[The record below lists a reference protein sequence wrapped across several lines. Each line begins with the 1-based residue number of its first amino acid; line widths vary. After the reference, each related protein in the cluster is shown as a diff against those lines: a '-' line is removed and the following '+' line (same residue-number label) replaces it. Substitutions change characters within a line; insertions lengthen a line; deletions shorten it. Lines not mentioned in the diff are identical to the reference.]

1 MNSLL
6 RAPNMRVLSMCM
18 STLFLH
24 MSCTCTC
31 TCTYMCMHMHMHTHV
46 HAHAHTCHM
55 SHVRV
60 HVHALVLS
68 GFHPSP
74 PYRRLLSSEGHTHGQ
89 PALLDQLAVR
99 APAAR
104 LKHLVRARDGVGARA
119 RARVRVRVPVRV
131 RVRVRARARVRGAA
145 GAPPYA
151 QLASVCRR

>member
-1 MNSLL
+1 MSSLL
-6 RAPNMRVLSMCM
+6 RAPNMRVLSMCINV
-18 STLFLH
+18 H
-24 MSCTCTC
+24 VHIVPPHV
-31 TCTYMCMHMHMHTHV
+31 MHMHMHMHIYV
-46 HAHAHTCHM
+46 HAHAHACHM

-60 HVHALVLS
+60 HVHVLVLS